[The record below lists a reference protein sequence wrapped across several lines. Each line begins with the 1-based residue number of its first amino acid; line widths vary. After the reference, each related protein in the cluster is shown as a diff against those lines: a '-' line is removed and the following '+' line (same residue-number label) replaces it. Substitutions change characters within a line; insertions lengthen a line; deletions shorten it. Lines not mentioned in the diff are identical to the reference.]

1 MLGPIPP
8 PPAADRPEL
17 PRVRLEVRAS
27 VAPGSAG
34 RTPPRAVTY
43 EVGSGEFVIG
53 GAGGCDLR
61 LPAPNLPPVI
71 AQITRKP
78 DADAVRR
85 LTPVLPITL
94 NGEPLPA
101 NVLAPLAAGD
111 TLALAGVE
119 ITVAVQHAAVVSPR
133 FVPVEA
139 AAAG

>member
-27 VAPGSAG
+27 VAPGSAS

-78 DADAVRR
+78 DGVRVRR

-101 NVLAPLAAGD
+101 NVLAPLAACW
-111 TLALAGVE
+111 TA
-119 ITVAVQHAAVVSPR
+119 TVISTPARASVSP
-133 FVPVEA
+133 A
-139 AAAG
+139 ASGASTFAGSGSP